1 MRNVNVE
8 LNNIFNMLCVQL
20 YRLWLSEDNDLV
32 CYCFEYTKKDIE
44 KDYLDNGR
52 STIFER
58 IIFEKKAGQ
67 CNCTQKN
74 PKGR

>member
-1 MRNVNVE
+1 MVFEIGSYSPKRNE
-8 LNNIFNMLCVQL
+8 FK
-20 YRLWLSEDNDLV
+20 DNDLV

-44 KDYLDNGR
+44 KDYLNNGR

-67 CNCTQKN
+67 CDCTQKN

>member
-1 MRNVNVE
+1 MVFEIGSYSPKRNE
-8 LNNIFNMLCVQL
+8 FK
-20 YRLWLSEDNDLV
+20 DNDLV

-44 KDYLDNGR
+44 KYYLDNGR